1 MYNETWVGVELS
13 PLGNFFKGPLK
24 PLKAPKSEKKIFF
37 FDLKWYHITQ
47 GIVRKLLLQFF
58 FSIRVHLAD
67 WEAKTLK
74 PEVWLSYA
82 YLLCDFH
89 EIKYIMSH
97 EGNWQ
102 IQSIK
107 LKSYVEFSPSG
118 NFLKSPKKSKNRPK
132 KLNYFWVY
140 FELKG
145 WNPHVLSMEK
155 TMSKKIIIIK
165 PVLDN

>member
-1 MYNETWVGVELS
+1 MYNESWVGVELS
-13 PLGNFFKGPLK
+13 PLRNFFKGPLK
-24 PLKAPKSEKKIFF
+24 PLKAPKSENIFF
-37 FDLKWYHITQ
+37 LFFRFKMIPYHSGHREKTVTAI
-47 GIVRKLLLQFF
+47 F

-118 NFLKSPKKSKNRPK
+118 NFLKSPKSPKTGPKSWIIFESI
-132 KLNYFWVY
+132 LN
-140 FELKG
+140 
-145 WNPHVLSMEK
+145 
-155 TMSKKIIIIK
+155 
-165 PVLDN
+165 